1 VKKVANPFNIR
12 HVIYAFAGLVIG
24 GIIGYM
30 VGLFL
35 MGLGVS
41 SASNINNQTIAMRFV
56 NMFLPVPMNYSIAG
70 AVLLFA
76 LGFLYSY
83 EKEEK
88 EEKEKQQVVVVQAPQ
103 K

>member
-12 HVIYAFAGLVIG
+12 HVLYAFAGLVIG
-24 GIIGYM
+24 GIAGYM
-30 VGLFL
+30 VGMFL
-35 MGLGVS
+35 MGMGVS
-41 SASNINNQTIAMRFV
+41 TASNINNQTMAMKFI

-70 AVLLFA
+70 AVLLFV
-76 LGFLYSY
+76 LGFIYSY
-83 EKEEK
+83 KEEEK